1 MFELIISTIDWL
13 AAVIITIILTI
24 IWVFTSII
32 CGHPQPQSPVFGAGI
47 SAGISTGIIADSDKI
62 VPAQKKYRILSF
74 NVEYEAV
81 NYSPDEV
88 VEIINSLGADVVVLN
103 EAHEVEGRIS
113 HEILQSA
120 TSKIASALDRAN
132 INHVYSHDWAIIA
145 STLPVAQPHKG
156 SDNKYLDTATLID
169 GKFYVLSAHL
179 TDYPYQPFQLAHI
192 PYCYDTCQ
200 VNICSG
206 PVDMRK
212 GVVGA
217 VSTNSEV
224 QNKKLPAGTKT
235 SPSACKAESQMI
247 AQATLARGADVD
259 MILDAI
265 TELKSEGLPILLAGD
280 FNEPSHLDWTNEAVR
295 AGEQPLRV
303 RYPTSSRLAAAG
315 MQDLYRAVYPDPV
328 SHPGHTWP
336 ARPLTREYL
345 EDLSLGQIKEQIST
359 PTDRIDFIYG
369 TGFTPL
375 TADVVVTPSDHNAV
389 IVEVTL

>member
-13 AAVIITIILTI
+13 AAMIITIVLTI
-24 IWVFTSII
+24 IWVFASII
-32 CGHPQPQSPVFGAGI
+32 SGHNSQITGTYSGTYSGSGVESRTNMSASIQPQL
-47 SAGISTGIIADSDKI
+47 
-62 VPAQKKYRILSF
+62 KYRILSF

-113 HEILQSA
+113 HDVLQTA
-120 TSKIASALDRAN
+120 TSKIASALSRVG

-145 STLPVAQPHKG
+145 STLPISQPHKG
-156 SDNKYLDTATLID
+156 AENKYLDTAALID
-169 GKFYVLSAHL
+169 SKFYVLSAHL

-206 PVDMRK
+206 PVDMRRDSRDN
-212 GVVGA
+212 V
-217 VSTNSEV
+217 
-224 QNKKLPAGTKT
+224 KT
-235 SPSACKAESQMI
+235 SPAKTSPCAKKAESQMI

-259 MILDAI
+259 LILSAI
-265 TELKSEGLPILLAGD
+265 EELKSEGLPILLAGD

-303 RYPTSSRLAAAG
+303 KYPTSSRLAAAG

-328 SHPGHTWP
+328 AYPGHTWP

-369 TGFTPL
+369 AGFTPL